1 MEKLIKEEEN
11 KIIEKKEIPKVIN
24 KSLEIKGLK
33 KYNSNGDIIYNIDKI
48 KLECE
53 NKNGT
58 TLIKYICYILNETRE
73 DLLISFYE
81 YLGKDFLLGKF
92 YETLEIENKG
102 GIKKKI
108 PMSKKDNNEIII
120 IEEIHERKTSGGI
133 LFTLLKKDNESKL
146 IYKKLTK
153 IDFNQRNIRKKTY
166 KLFQKLGL

>member
-11 KIIEKKEIPKVIN
+11 KILEKKEIPKVIN

-120 IEEIHERKTSGGI
+120 IEKE
-133 LFTLLKKDNESKL
+133 KL
-146 IYKKLTK
+146 QEEFYLH
-153 IDFNQRNIRKKTY
+153 Y
-166 KLFQKLGL
+166 